1 MILVYQIK
9 VGLCL
14 IAFYLLFKLLLCHD
28 TLHRFNRLL
37 LLSLVVL
44 SLLLPCLRMGV
55 EEPTAVSEGLVAI
68 EYLLAVPMLD
78 AESKEVTSLS
88 PAFCAYLVYYIGI
101 ATVLLWNLLSFW
113 RLHRL
118 LNRAVKIVKEADA
131 TIYVMAGE
139 LAPFSYWHRIVISE
153 KDYREHPEEIL
164 IHEKAHI
171 HLLHWADVVL
181 MNVLTIVQWWNPAAW
196 LLRRELQQI
205 HEYEADEAVLKR
217 GVDAQQYQLL
227 LIRKSVGDQLFS
239 MANNLN
245 HQSLK
250 KRIHMMTT
258 RKTAGWQRL
267 KLLTILPVA
276 ALAVVTFAHPNVEE
290 VAAQIEAADPLP
302 HVTAPSVPVAD
313 TLAWVCVTHA
323 RSQIVER
330 KVHESKPA
338 AKVVAEADT
347 IVKEDAKGVFD
358 VVEQMPQFPGGASEL
373 MRYLSMNIKYPEE
386 AHQAGV
392 MGRVIVTFVVE
403 KDGSISE
410 PTVIRSIHSSLDA
423 EALRVVSAM
432 PKWEP
437 GMQNGEPVR
446 VKYTVP
452 ITFSLKGSDN
462 SAEDYKTAYDVVK
475 NTAPDFSMQNV
486 KILVDGKPVKNLTI
500 VSTDNVTGIQILKD
514 AESLAKYD
522 AKDKY
527 AVVLVTSKHV
537 DTQQE

>member
-1 MILVYQIK
+1 
-9 VGLCL
+9 
-14 IAFYLLFKLLLCHD
+14 
-28 TLHRFNRLL
+28 
-37 LLSLVVL
+37 
-44 SLLLPCLRMGV
+44 
-55 EEPTAVSEGLVAI
+55 
-68 EYLLAVPMLD
+68 
-78 AESKEVTSLS
+78 
-88 PAFCAYLVYYIGI
+88 
-101 ATVLLWNLLSFW
+101 
-113 RLHRL
+113 
-118 LNRAVKIVKEADA
+118 
-131 TIYVMAGE
+131 
-139 LAPFSYWHRIVISE
+139 
-153 KDYREHPEEIL
+153 
-164 IHEKAHI
+164 
-171 HLLHWADVVL
+171 
-181 MNVLTIVQWWNPAAW
+181 
-196 LLRRELQQI
+196 
-205 HEYEADEAVLKR
+205 
-217 GVDAQQYQLL
+217 
-227 LIRKSVGDQLFS
+227 
-239 MANNLN
+239 
-245 HQSLK
+245 
-250 KRIHMMTT
+250 
-258 RKTAGWQRL
+258 
-267 KLLTILPVA
+267 
-276 ALAVVTFAHPNVEE
+276 
-290 VAAQIEAADPLP
+290 
-302 HVTAPSVPVAD
+302 
-313 TLAWVCVTHA
+313 
-323 RSQIVER
+323 VER

-347 IVKEDAKGVFD
+347 IVKDDAKGVFD
-358 VVEQMPQFPGGASEL
+358 VVEQMPQFPGGAPEL

-410 PTVIRSIHSSLDA
+410 PTVIRPIHSSLDA

-462 SAEDYKTAYDVVK
+462 SAEDYKNAYDVVK

>member
-1 MILVYQIK
+1 M
-9 VGLCL
+9 
-14 IAFYLLFKLLLCHD
+14 
-28 TLHRFNRLL
+28 
-37 LLSLVVL
+37 
-44 SLLLPCLRMGV
+44 
-55 EEPTAVSEGLVAI
+55 
-68 EYLLAVPMLD
+68 
-78 AESKEVTSLS
+78 
-88 PAFCAYLVYYIGI
+88 
-101 ATVLLWNLLSFW
+101 
-113 RLHRL
+113 
-118 LNRAVKIVKEADA
+118 
-131 TIYVMAGE
+131 
-139 LAPFSYWHRIVISE
+139 
-153 KDYREHPEEIL
+153 
-164 IHEKAHI
+164 
-171 HLLHWADVVL
+171 
-181 MNVLTIVQWWNPAAW
+181 
-196 LLRRELQQI
+196 
-205 HEYEADEAVLKR
+205 
-217 GVDAQQYQLL
+217 
-227 LIRKSVGDQLFS
+227 
-239 MANNLN
+239 
-245 HQSLK
+245 
-250 KRIHMMTT
+250 
-258 RKTAGWQRL
+258 
-267 KLLTILPVA
+267 
-276 ALAVVTFAHPNVEE
+276 TFAHPNVEE

-302 HVTAPSVPVAD
+302 HVTVPSVPVAD

-358 VVEQMPQFPGGASEL
+358 VVEQMPQFPGGAQEL
-373 MRYLSMNIKYPEE
+373 MRYLSMNIKYPQE

-423 EALRVVSAM
+423 EALRVISSM